1 MTGDQSTPPPPP
13 DESPSALLAQG
24 LPARHDSAEEA
35 SRVLRAAL
43 RRAPLPSA
51 AGLAFEIMG
60 LAWVFGAFTGL
71 ALLAAP
77 IAGEQ
82 TVSGALGKILAV
94 PSLQDTLVALA
105 IATPI
110 VLLSVR
116 VASGLAAI
124 ASEGIGQGSGANLI
138 QAWRLG
144 ARTQVSAIGIW
155 IQIYGMMLMASLVL
169 LGPLVL
175 LWDVAGDTLGPI
187 SVAVSG
193 LALAFV
199 LVYGAGLGAI
209 QELGLASLVRH
220 ERGVGSAVL
229 HAWRLI
235 RNRRAT
241 SGRMA
246 LVEVASRIAIVA
258 AAMWFGQHVGWP
270 IGIMLLVVFGALAGG
285 VRCHAWSLAY
295 LRIGGLDQRETAS
308 TTA

>member
-1 MTGDQSTPPPPP
+1 MTGDPSTPPAPPE
-13 DESPSALLAQG
+13 ESPSTLLAKG
-24 LPARHDSAEEA
+24 VPARHDSAEEA

-43 RRAPLPSA
+43 RRAPLPSV

-77 IAGEQ
+77 IAWEQ
-82 TVSGALGKILAV
+82 TVSGALGTILAV
-94 PSLQDTLVALA
+94 PTLKETSIALA
-105 IATPI
+105 IAAPI

-116 VASGLAAI
+116 LASGLAAI
-124 ASEGIGQGSGANLI
+124 ASQGIGQGGGATLPH
-138 QAWRLG
+138 AWKLG
-144 ARTQVSAIGIW
+144 ARTQISALGIW
-155 IQIYGMMLMASLVL
+155 IQIYGMMLMATLVL

-175 LWDVAGDTLGPI
+175 LWNAAGDALGPI
-187 SVAVSG
+187 GVAVSG

-246 LVEVASRIAIVA
+246 LVEVASRVALVA
-258 AAMWFGQHVGWP
+258 AAMWLGQHVGWP
-270 IGIMLLVVFGALAGG
+270 FGIMLLVVFGAFAGG

-295 LRIGGLDQRETAS
+295 LRIGGLDQRET
-308 TTA
+308 TAEA